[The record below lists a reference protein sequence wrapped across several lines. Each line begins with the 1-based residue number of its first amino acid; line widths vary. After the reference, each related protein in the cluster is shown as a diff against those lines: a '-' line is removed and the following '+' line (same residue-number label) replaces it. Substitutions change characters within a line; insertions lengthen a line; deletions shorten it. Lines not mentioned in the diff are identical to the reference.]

1 MTESTTVNQICVENS
16 GDSDC
21 KAVVV
26 GRRAAEAGSTVAYV
40 KMFRRCKP
48 FSGCCFGGSDDFDM
62 GPARARV
69 ADGPGTESEKGNPAP
84 KQEAVPRRMGWAEV
98 ESATGKFSP
107 SAVVGE
113 GGSSTVY
120 LARLPDSSLAALK
133 LHRPCERLHHAFRL
147 ELDLLLRLCHPHIVR
162 LLGYCDDRGPLSA
175 LNRQAEGAL
184 LFEYVPNGSLHEKLH
199 GGGGEV
205 LPWARRVAVAH
216 QVAQALD
223 YLHEGCDPQV
233 VHGDVKAANVLLDG
247 RMEAKLCDF
256 GSARVGFSAAVA
268 PPRPGRTMVVG
279 SPGYVDPHYLRS
291 GMISKKS
298 DVYSFGVLLLELV
311 TGGEAFDSERE
322 RRLTADMAPVLRDV
336 ERRAAEVVDPGLAGE
351 YDAGEA
357 AEVLGMAAMCLGD
370 NPSLR
375 PPMSHVVRMLR
386 EKNAASIGAVGVTK
400 TSCST

>member
-1 MTESTTVNQICVENS
+1 MHLALLITLLLLASAA
-16 GDSDC
+16 
-21 KAVVV
+21 AVLTISL
-26 GRRAAEAGSTVAYV
+26 ATVAYF
-40 KMFRRCKP
+40 KMFRRRKP
-48 FSGCCFGGSDDFDM
+48 FGGCFGGSDDFEM

-69 ADGPGTESEKGNPAP
+69 ADGPGTEPEKGNPAP
-84 KQEAVPRRMGWAEV
+84 KQAAVPRLMGWAEV

-120 LARLPDSSLAALK
+120 LARFPDSSLAALK
-133 LHRPCERLHHAFRL
+133 LHRPSERLHHAFRQ

-162 LLGYCDDRGPLSA
+162 LLGYCDDRE
-175 LNRQAEGAL
+175 AEGAL
-184 LFEYVPNGSLHEKLH
+184 VFEYVPNGSLHEKLH
-199 GGGGEV
+199 GGGAEV

-268 PPRPGRTMVVG
+268 PPRPGGTMVVG

-311 TGGEAFDSERE
+311 TGAEAFDAERE

-336 ERRAAEVVDPGLAGE
+336 EVRAAEVVDPGLAGE
-351 YDAGEA
+351 YDAGEVA
-357 AEVLGMAAMCLGD
+357 KVLGMAAMCLGD

-375 PPMSHVVRMLR
+375 PSMSHVVRMLQ
-386 EKNAASIGAVGVTK
+386 EKTAASIGAVAVCCGGK
-400 TSCST
+400 HQL